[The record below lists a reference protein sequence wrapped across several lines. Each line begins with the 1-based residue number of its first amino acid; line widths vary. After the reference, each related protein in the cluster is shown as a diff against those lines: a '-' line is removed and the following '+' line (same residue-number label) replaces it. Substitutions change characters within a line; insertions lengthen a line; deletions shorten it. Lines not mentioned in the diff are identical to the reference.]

1 MSCTSRRLKGCLVDS
16 HRHGA
21 RAINCDEQKLYHTRH
36 RKVHAKMCGSGVNQ
50 AACYLLWLPE
60 WWRGEPKAW
69 TKQPITYPTKPK
81 LQFIVCVYGENVA
94 ISRGSLFVDTPLIFP
109 VLNMTPL
116 ICLAGL
122 GLGPSFLPKALF
134 VSNVSER
141 TAAMTASEYY
151 HTLHIFHFSFQ
162 VFINLFLLFLNISI

>member
-1 MSCTSRRLKGCLVDS
+1 
-16 HRHGA
+16 
-21 RAINCDEQKLYHTRH
+21 
-36 RKVHAKMCGSGVNQ
+36 
-50 AACYLLWLPE
+50 
-60 WWRGEPKAW
+60 
-69 TKQPITYPTKPK
+69 
-81 LQFIVCVYGENVA
+81 
-94 ISRGSLFVDTPLIFP
+94 
-109 VLNMTPL
+109 MTPL

-162 VFINLFLLFLNISI
+162 VFILVKVFLLFLLKIFLYKISKNILNRFFSKILLIEKFLKNEKT

>member
-1 MSCTSRRLKGCLVDS
+1 MG
-16 HRHGA
+16 
-21 RAINCDEQKLYHTRH
+21 
-36 RKVHAKMCGSGVNQ
+36 KMWQSV
-50 AACYLLWLPE
+50 
-60 WWRGEPKAW
+60 
-69 TKQPITYPTKPK
+69 
-81 LQFIVCVYGENVA
+81 
-94 ISRGSLFVDTPLIFP
+94 RGSLFVDTPLIFP